1 MKARIAYDCTSLEW
15 SEKPFG
21 SMQCSII
28 MKSSAINISRCN
40 LVQLN
45 TGQCKRPDITY
56 CNQVKMLASAICRIA
71 GCLAQGGWLAWSKRD
86 DRAHMQQIMGP
97 IFGARSV
104 WTKLPDAVCNVII
117 SYLGTHALV
126 PDKNWSLSL
135 KISFASDCQEEK
147 HNFQK
152 KKKWEL
158 EPKLGHGWDYK

>member
-1 MKARIAYDCTSLEW
+1 MKARIAYDYTSLEW

-45 TGQCKRPDITY
+45 TGQAMQKTRYHILQSSENACKCD
-56 CNQVKMLASAICRIA
+56 ICRIA
-71 GCLAQGGWLAWSKRD
+71 GCLARGTLARKRD

-104 WTKLPDAVCNVII
+104 WTKLPDADCNVLI
-117 SYLGTHALV
+117 SYPGTH
-126 PDKNWSLSL
+126 W
-135 KISFASDCQEEK
+135 CQIRIG
-147 HNFQK
+147 
-152 KKKWEL
+152 L
-158 EPKLGHGWDYK
+158 